1 LSTRSLDL
9 QREQV
14 RLVLQPRL
22 KALLVLRL
30 QVLRLQ
36 VLEVQNLVMHFL

>member
-1 LSTRSLDL
+1 
-9 QREQV
+9 
-14 RLVLQPRL
+14 VLQPRL